1 MPRRLKLE
9 PHLSLEELET
19 RYRQSKDALE
29 RTHYQTLWLL
39 AKDYTTIAVAEITG
53 YSVSWIYELV
63 RSYNRQG
70 VSMLG
75 DQRRHNRGAEPLL
88 NDEQVAQLWQ
98 VLQSSPADG
107 GLWNGPKLARWMS
120 ELLGRPVA
128 PQRGWDY
135 LKGLE
140 MRLRRP
146 RPEHQEATLEEQQ
159 AWKKKLEQETT
170 RIQVE
175 FPDADVEVW
184 AEDEHRLGLKPV
196 LRAAWVPAGE
206 QPIATVNW
214 RFEWLW
220 LYAFVHPESGETY
233 WWILPY
239 VRTDLFNRVLADFAY
254 HYGIGANKRVILAM
268 DRAGWHTSE
277 QLVVPEGIHILLMPS
292 HSPEV
297 QPAERLWPLTN
308 EPVANRTFQTLDEL
322 EEVVARRCQALLKQH
337 ELIRGLTN
345 FYWWPQTGT

>member
-1 MPRRLKLE
+1 M
-9 PHLSLEELET
+9 
-19 RYRQSKDALE
+19 
-29 RTHYQTLWLL
+29 
-39 AKDYTTIAVAEITG
+39 
-53 YSVSWIYELV
+53 
-63 RSYNRQG
+63 
-70 VSMLG
+70 
-75 DQRRHNRGAEPLL
+75 
-88 NDEQVAQLWQ
+88 
-98 VLQSSPADG
+98 
-107 GLWNGPKLARWMS
+107 
-120 ELLGRPVA
+120 
-128 PQRGWDY
+128 
-135 LKGLE
+135 
-140 MRLRRP
+140 
-146 RPEHQEATLEEQQ
+146 
-159 AWKKKLEQETT
+159 
-170 RIQVE
+170 E

-196 LRAAWVPAGE
+196 LRAVWVPAGE

-220 LYAFVHPESGETY
+220 VYAFVHPESGETY

-345 FYWWPQTGT
+345 FYWWSQAGA

>member
-63 RSYNRQG
+63 RSYNRHG

-159 AWKKKLEQETT
+159 AWKKKVGAGDNPYPSGIS
-170 RIQVE
+170 R
-175 FPDADVEVW
+175 
-184 AEDEHRLGLKPV
+184 RRRRSLG
-196 LRAAWVPAGE
+196 
-206 QPIATVNW
+206 
-214 RFEWLW
+214 
-220 LYAFVHPESGETY
+220 
-233 WWILPY
+233 
-239 VRTDLFNRVLADFAY
+239 
-254 HYGIGANKRVILAM
+254 
-268 DRAGWHTSE
+268 
-277 QLVVPEGIHILLMPS
+277 
-292 HSPEV
+292 
-297 QPAERLWPLTN
+297 
-308 EPVANRTFQTLDEL
+308 
-322 EEVVARRCQALLKQH
+322 RR
-337 ELIRGLTN
+337 
-345 FYWWPQTGT
+345 